1 MRRLS
6 SRKRNKLILKE
17 MNKKATIIF
26 TILIS
31 IILILIA
38 IFSYYIS
45 NSVIKHCFEK
55 QSVKIASINEDTP
68 FSLKKIVLFSSAN
81 VETNDLKNSVWNL
94 NISQFSDICIYLNNS
109 TDANNSKN
117 SVKEFYIDNIDISK
131 PELGNT
137 FLYKK
142 HIKDFGKCTFDN
154 NKTINDVL
162 NFEILNS
169 NIASEESEEVQVS
182 NTLYDP
188 IVIGFYN
195 QNIKE
200 KYLSS
205 SSQIDYS
212 GKILKEAKIPKSSIQ
227 CNVSFNLNIKNELDE
242 LYICNVNFDIPLET
256 DNSSI
261 YNDGYIVQEL
271 NNLYN
276 YKFLRIK

>member
-117 SVKEFYIDNIDISK
+117 SVKEFYIDNIDI
-131 PELGNT
+131 
-137 FLYKK
+137 
-142 HIKDFGKCTFDN
+142 
-154 NKTINDVL
+154 
-162 NFEILNS
+162 
-169 NIASEESEEVQVS
+169 
-182 NTLYDP
+182 
-188 IVIGFYN
+188 
-195 QNIKE
+195 
-200 KYLSS
+200 
-205 SSQIDYS
+205 
-212 GKILKEAKIPKSSIQ
+212 
-227 CNVSFNLNIKNELDE
+227 
-242 LYICNVNFDIPLET
+242 
-256 DNSSI
+256 
-261 YNDGYIVQEL
+261 
-271 NNLYN
+271 
-276 YKFLRIK
+276 